1 MSSATDHRPS
11 SCPNCGL
18 HLAELPPPVHHCPQC
33 GQETHLHPP
42 TLFEF
47 VHEFI
52 THYVALEGAL
62 WRSLKALLLSPGQLS
77 LDYFAGRR
85 RQHVLPL
92 RIYLT
97 ASFLFFLALKLGG
110 GGPSVSTQAPIQV
123 DARAA
128 AASSVASAPAA
139 ASAASASRAAAAAA
153 GPSSPHPSV
162 AETAGSTPA
171 HAGASAAASA
181 AASASLDEDDDEHQ
195 AADPA
200 ANTNEREIW
209 QSCVHQPEQCS
220 RFENLMAR
228 AMLKST
234 DPQTSLQLIF
244 KQMLGMAPYAI
255 FMMLPLF
262 AGLLKLVY
270 WRRGMAY
277 GAHVVFSLH
286 VHAYW
291 FLAGLLVLW
300 LPNPFS
306 GLLMWSMPVHA
317 VLAMKRV
324 YAGSWHA
331 TLGRAALV
339 SVLYGLL
346 LAAGTLAL
354 AVSALMAA

>member
-1 MSSATDHRPS
+1 MSSAPDHRPQA
-11 SCPNCGL
+11 CPNCGL
-18 HLAELPPPVHHCPQC
+18 RLAELPPPVHHCPQC

-42 TLFEF
+42 TLLEF
-47 VHEFI
+47 LHEFI

-110 GGPSVSTQAPIQV
+110 GGPVVSAQAPVQLG
-123 DARAA
+123 APAA
-128 AASSVASAPAA
+128 AASPVASSPAA
-139 ASAASASRAAAAAA
+139 ASTASAS
-153 GPSSPHPSV
+153 
-162 AETAGSTPA
+162 
-171 HAGASAAASA
+171 HAA
-181 AASASLDEDDDEHQ
+181 AASASLDEDDDENQ
-195 AADPA
+195 ASDPP
-200 ANTNEREIW
+200 ANSNEREIW
-209 QSCVHQPEQCS
+209 RTCVQRPEQCS

-300 LPNPFS
+300 LPTPFS

-324 YAGSWHA
+324 YAGAWPA

-339 SVLYGLL
+339 SVLYALLLGAGTLVLAVGAL
-346 LAAGTLAL
+346 LAA
-354 AVSALMAA
+354 

>member
-1 MSSATDHRPS
+1 MTSAPDHRPS

-18 HLAELPPPVHHCPQC
+18 RLAELPPPVHHCPQC

-42 TLFEF
+42 TLLEF

-110 GGPSVSTQAPIQV
+110 GSPSMNTQAPIQV

-128 AASSVASAPAA
+128 AASSVAS
-139 ASAASASRAAAAAA
+139 
-153 GPSSPHPSV
+153 SP
-162 AETAGSTPA
+162 
-171 HAGASAAASA
+171 AAASA
-181 AASASLDEDDDEHQ
+181 AASTSLDEDDDEHQ
-195 AADPA
+195 AADPV

-209 QSCVHQPEQCS
+209 RNCVRQPEQCS
-220 RFENLMAR
+220 RFEHLMAR

-324 YAGSWHA
+324 YAGSWPA

>member
-1 MSSATDHRPS
+1 MTSAPDHRPS

-18 HLAELPPPVHHCPQC
+18 RLAELPPPVHHCPQC

-42 TLFEF
+42 TLLEF

-110 GGPSVSTQAPIQV
+110 GSPSMNTQAPIQV

-128 AASSVASAPAA
+128 AASSVAS
-139 ASAASASRAAAAAA
+139 
-153 GPSSPHPSV
+153 SP
-162 AETAGSTPA
+162 
-171 HAGASAAASA
+171 AAASA
-181 AASASLDEDDDEHQ
+181 AASTSLDEDDDEHQ
-195 AADPA
+195 AADPV

-209 QSCVHQPEQCS
+209 RNCVRQPEQCS
-220 RFENLMAR
+220 RFEHLMAR

-277 GAHVVFSLH
+277 GAHAVFSLH

-317 VLAMKRV
+317 VLAMKQV
-324 YAGSWHA
+324 YAGSWPA

-354 AVSALMAA
+354 AVGALMAA